1 MTMRAIAAAATAVL
15 LAAGCAGA
23 EPADTPPDND
33 RAVASVEIE
42 TFMFVPADLTVP
54 VGTTITWTNRDDFAH
69 TVTSGRARAER
80 DRFTEGV
87 LGDIG
92 EMNASGTSFS
102 WIVDEPGTFLYFCR
116 YHPNMQG
123 SITVTDG

>member
-1 MTMRAIAAAATAVL
+1 MRL
-15 LAAGCAGA
+15 LAATITALMLATACTSPEPEPEAGGGT
-23 EPADTPPDND
+23 E
-33 RAVASVEIE
+33 RAVTSVEIE
-42 TFMFVPADLTVP
+42 TFAFTPPDITVA

-69 TVTSGRARAER
+69 TVTSGRARMER
-80 DRFTEGV
+80 DDFAEGI

-92 EMNASGTSFS
+92 EMNARGTSFS

-123 SITVTDG
+123 SVTVTDG

>member
-1 MTMRAIAAAATAVL
+1 MRLFAAATAALVL
-15 LAAGCAGA
+15 ATACASPQPESPVGGGT
-23 EPADTPPDND
+23 E

-42 TFMFVPADLTVP
+42 TFTFVPPDITVA

-69 TVTSGRARAER
+69 TVTSGRARMER
-80 DRFTEGV
+80 DDFTEGV

-92 EMNASGTSFS
+92 EMNARGTSFS

-123 SITVTDG
+123 SVTVTDG